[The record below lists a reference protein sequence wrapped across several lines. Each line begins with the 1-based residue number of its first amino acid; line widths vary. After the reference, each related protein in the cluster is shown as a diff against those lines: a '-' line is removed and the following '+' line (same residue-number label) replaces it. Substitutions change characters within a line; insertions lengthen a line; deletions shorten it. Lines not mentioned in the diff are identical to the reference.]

1 MLEFNLFLIDYWYF
15 SVPLFFF
22 IFLFAYSEMNKGGK
36 KIEPNELT
44 RLVNKENA
52 TLIDLRKKED
62 YENGHIMTAL
72 SYPHQEFDNQM
83 HELDK
88 FKERPVILVCDMG
101 RNFSKYWRK
110 TQKSRIQKNIQIER
124 GNDDL
129 DTRESP
135 RCPKINMREKN
146 SRIFRRV
153 KFI

>member
-22 IFLFAYSEMNKGGK
+22 LFLFAYSEMNKGGK

-52 TLIDLRKKED
+52 ILIDLRKKED

-88 FKERPVILVCDMG
+88 FKERPIILVCDMG
-101 RNFSKYWRK
+101 RNSANIGEKLKKAEFKRTFRLNGGMMTWM
-110 TQKSRIQKNIQIER
+110 QENLPVIQK
-124 GNDDL
+124 
-129 DTRESP
+129 
-135 RCPKINMREKN
+135 
-146 SRIFRRV
+146 
-153 KFI
+153 

>member
-22 IFLFAYSEMNKGGK
+22 LFLFAYSEMNKGGK

-52 TLIDLRKKED
+52 ILIDLRKKED
-62 YENGHIMTAL
+62 YENGHITTAL

-88 FKERPVILVCDMG
+88 FKERPIILVCDMG
-101 RNFSKYWRK
+101 RNSANIGEKLKKAEFEK
-110 TQKSRIQKNIQIER
+110 TFRLNGGMMTWTQENLPVIQK
-124 GNDDL
+124 
-129 DTRESP
+129 
-135 RCPKINMREKN
+135 
-146 SRIFRRV
+146 
-153 KFI
+153 

>member
-22 IFLFAYSEMNKGGK
+22 LFLFAYSEMNKGGK

-52 TLIDLRKKED
+52 ILIDLRKKED

-88 FKERPVILVCDMG
+88 FKERPIILVCDMG
-101 RNFSKYWRK
+101 RNSA
-110 TQKSRIQKNIQIER
+110 NIGE
-124 GNDDL
+124 NL
-129 DTRESP
+129 KKAKFE
-135 RCPKINMREKN
+135 
-146 SRIFRRV
+146 RIFRLNGGMMTWTQENLPV
-153 KFI
+153 VQK

>member
-22 IFLFAYSEMNKGGK
+22 LFLFAYSEMNKGGK

-52 TLIDLRKKED
+52 ILIDLRKKED

-72 SYPHQEFDNQM
+72 NYPHQEFDNQM

-88 FKERPVILVCDMG
+88 FKERPIILVCDMG
-101 RNFSKYWRK
+101 RNSANIGEKLKKAEFKRTFRLNGGMMTWM
-110 TQKSRIQKNIQIER
+110 QENLPVIQK
-124 GNDDL
+124 
-129 DTRESP
+129 
-135 RCPKINMREKN
+135 
-146 SRIFRRV
+146 
-153 KFI
+153 

>member
-22 IFLFAYSEMNKGGK
+22 LFLFAYSEMNKGGK

-52 TLIDLRKKED
+52 ILIDLRKKED

-72 SYPHQEFDNQM
+72 NYPHQEFDNQM

-88 FKERPVILVCDMG
+88 FKERPIILVCDMG
-101 RNFSKYWRK
+101 RNSANIGEKLKKAEFEK
-110 TQKSRIQKNIQIER
+110 TFRLNGGMMTWTQEKLPVIQK
-124 GNDDL
+124 
-129 DTRESP
+129 
-135 RCPKINMREKN
+135 
-146 SRIFRRV
+146 
-153 KFI
+153 

>member
-52 TLIDLRKKED
+52 ILIDLRKKED

-88 FKERPVILVCDMG
+88 FKERPIILVCDMG
-101 RNFSKYWRK
+101 RNSA
-110 TQKSRIQKNIQIER
+110 NI
-124 GNDDL
+124 G
-129 DTRESP
+129 
-135 RCPKINMREKN
+135 EKLKKAEFEK
-146 SRIFRRV
+146 IFRLNGGMMTWTQENLPV
-153 KFI
+153 VQK

>member
-22 IFLFAYSEMNKGGK
+22 LFLFAYSEMNKGGK

-52 TLIDLRKKED
+52 ILIDLRKKED

-72 SYPHQEFDNQM
+72 NYPHHEFDNQM

-88 FKERPVILVCDMG
+88 FKERPIILVCDMG
-101 RNFSKYWRK
+101 RNSANIGEKLKKAEFEK
-110 TQKSRIQKNIQIER
+110 TFRLNGGMMTWTQENLPVVQK
-124 GNDDL
+124 
-129 DTRESP
+129 
-135 RCPKINMREKN
+135 
-146 SRIFRRV
+146 
-153 KFI
+153 

>member
-22 IFLFAYSEMNKGGK
+22 LFLFAYSEMNKGGK

-52 TLIDLRKKED
+52 ILIDLRKKED

-72 SYPHQEFDNQM
+72 NYPHQEFDNQM

-88 FKERPVILVCDMG
+88 FKERPIILVCDMG
-101 RNFSKYWRK
+101 RNSA
-110 TQKSRIQKNIQIER
+110 NI
-124 GNDDL
+124 G
-129 DTRESP
+129 
-135 RCPKINMREKN
+135 EKLKKAEFEK
-146 SRIFRRV
+146 IFRLNGGMMTWTQENLPV
-153 KFI
+153 VQK

>member
-22 IFLFAYSEMNKGGK
+22 LFLFAYSEMNKGGK
-36 KIEPNELT
+36 KIGPNELT

-52 TLIDLRKKED
+52 ILIDLRKKED

-88 FKERPVILVCDMG
+88 FKERPIILVCDMG
-101 RNFSKYWRK
+101 RNSANIGEKLKKAEFEK
-110 TQKSRIQKNIQIER
+110 TFRLNGGMMTWTQENLPVVQK
-124 GNDDL
+124 
-129 DTRESP
+129 
-135 RCPKINMREKN
+135 
-146 SRIFRRV
+146 
-153 KFI
+153 

>member
-52 TLIDLRKKED
+52 ILIDLRKKED

-72 SYPHQEFDNQM
+72 NYPHQEFDNQM

-88 FKERPVILVCDMG
+88 FKERPIILVCDMG
-101 RNFSKYWRK
+101 RNSANIGEKLKKAEFKRTFRLNGGMMTWM
-110 TQKSRIQKNIQIER
+110 QENLPVIQK
-124 GNDDL
+124 
-129 DTRESP
+129 
-135 RCPKINMREKN
+135 
-146 SRIFRRV
+146 
-153 KFI
+153 